1 MKHSNNITDNLYI
14 KKDVKQIQCS
24 SRYQKKTVDEILLSQ
39 NKEQELQAQL
49 TKLSQWK
56 VRGL

>member
-1 MKHSNNITDNLYI
+1 MKHSNNITGNLC
-14 KKDVKQIQCS
+14 KKNVNPIQWN

-49 TKLSQWK
+49 TKLNQWK

>member
-1 MKHSNNITDNLYI
+1 MKHSNNITGNLY
-14 KKDVKQIQCS
+14 KKNVNPIQWN
-24 SRYQKKTVDEILLSQ
+24 SRYQKKTVDEILFSQ

-49 TKLSQWK
+49 TKLNQWK